1 MLLISH
7 QLITV
12 KHLQELK
19 DASKHLS
26 FHEGQPDRIIP
37 DGGAGSELPPNQS
50 FHHRILQQSTR
61 TFWTSPERRSTKEDE
76 TVALSAP
83 PS

>member
-50 FHHRILQQSTR
+50 FHHRIL
-61 TFWTSPERRSTKEDE
+61 
-76 TVALSAP
+76 
-83 PS
+83 